1 MCLDWMGVLL
11 WHKNK
16 LKPDL
21 KRNKQK
27 NTPEKTRSIT
37 SQNNLIGG
45 DGRAEEDIKTKEG
58 KMNDRGERRRH

>member
-1 MCLDWMGVLL
+1 MGVLL

-21 KRNKQK
+21 KKKQTK

-37 SQNNLIGG
+37 SQKNLIGG
-45 DGRAEEDIKTKEG
+45 DGGRRAEG
-58 KMNDRGERRRH
+58 KPKRGR